1 MKKKEILFFAVL
13 LIAAAIFYII
23 TSKSNT
29 EHNIVTVSIDGIVY
43 KEFDLSQNQNHTI
56 QTEQGY
62 NILQIQN
69 HKATIIEADCPDQL
83 CVQQKAVSHT
93 GELIVC
99 LPHKM
104 VIEVK

>member
-1 MKKKEILFFAVL
+1 MKKKEMIFFTVL
-13 LIAAAIFYII
+13 LIVAVVFYII

-29 EHNIVTVSIDGIVY
+29 EHNTITVSIDGTVY
-43 KEFDLSQNQNHTI
+43 KEFDLYQNQNYTI

-62 NILQIQN
+62 NVLQIQN

-83 CVQQKAVSHT
+83 NIKKKAVSHI

>member
-1 MKKKEILFFAVL
+1 MKKKEMIFFTVL
-13 LIAAAIFYII
+13 LIVAVVFYII

-29 EHNIVTVSIDGIVY
+29 EHNTITVSIDGTVY
-43 KEFDLSQNQNHTI
+43 KEFDLCQNQNYTI

-62 NILQIQN
+62 NVLQIQN

>member
-1 MKKKEILFFAVL
+1 MKKKEMIFFTVL
-13 LIAAAIFYII
+13 LIVAVVFYII

-29 EHNIVTVSIDGIVY
+29 EHNTITVSIDGTVY
-43 KEFDLSQNQNHTI
+43 KEFDLYQNQNYTI

-62 NILQIQN
+62 NVLQIQN

-83 CVQQKAVSHT
+83 CVQQKAVSHI

>member
-1 MKKKEILFFAVL
+1 MKKKEMIFFTVL
-13 LIAAAIFYII
+13 LIVAVVFYII

-29 EHNIVTVSIDGIVY
+29 EHNTITVSIDGTVY
-43 KEFDLSQNQNHTI
+43 KEFDLYQNQNYTI

-62 NILQIQN
+62 NVLQIQN

-83 CVQQKAVSHT
+83 CVQQKAVSHK

>member
-1 MKKKEILFFAVL
+1 MKKKEIIFFTIL
-13 LIAAAIFYII
+13 LIAAATFYII

-29 EHNIVTVSIDGIVY
+29 KYNTITVSIDGTVY
-43 KEFDLSQNQNHTI
+43 KEFDLYQNQNYTI
-56 QTEQGY
+56 QTKHGY

-69 HKATIIEADCPDQL
+69 HKATITQADCPDQL
-83 CVQQKAVSHT
+83 CVQQKAISHT